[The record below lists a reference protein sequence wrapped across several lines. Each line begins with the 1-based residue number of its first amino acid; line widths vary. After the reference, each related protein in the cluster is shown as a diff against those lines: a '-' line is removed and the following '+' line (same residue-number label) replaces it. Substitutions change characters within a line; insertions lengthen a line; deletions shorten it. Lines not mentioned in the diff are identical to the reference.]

1 MGGTALGASGRSNN
15 GLKLDVKTGKL
26 SLWRL
31 FPTFTFTFTFTRQ
44 PSKTDVRIALCDL
57 KLLGSSFTQQ
67 VGGPSHAASLLEAL
81 PGLALLQMI
90 DGSLA
95 MHQRK
100 TAPQSVQHR
109 GCHRPGSLSRAFCL
123 TPLCQALVI
132 SPAAA

>member
-1 MGGTALGASGRSNN
+1 MCHVGSAGPLKTARRWQRLGRS
-15 GLKLDVKTGKL
+15 TR
-26 SLWRL
+26 SRHRL
-31 FPTFTFTFTFTRQ
+31 GSHFRPPAARQ
-44 PSKTDVRIALCDL
+44 PSKTDVRIALCVHLKLLGVALCVHL

-123 TPLCQALVI
+123 TPL
-132 SPAAA
+132 